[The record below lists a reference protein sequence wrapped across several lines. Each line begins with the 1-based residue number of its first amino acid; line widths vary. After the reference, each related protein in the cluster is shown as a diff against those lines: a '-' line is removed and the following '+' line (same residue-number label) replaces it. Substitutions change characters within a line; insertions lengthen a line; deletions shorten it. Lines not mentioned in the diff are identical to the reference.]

1 MLSKLLKYFF
11 KPSHS
16 SPLDY
21 DKLHLLDAENLAE
34 EGSGDPY
41 KRLLPEL
48 NKYLDNPAALSEQRD
63 PDIPFYKVQ
72 CNGDEFLIYSGDLAE
87 SEAESW
93 SRATFCLFSVIN
105 KQLAHRGTRFNA
117 IDSGND
123 LGGMFLT
130 EEEAMRVHKSL
141 SRKSDWPYIPMAEV
155 PWERCAK

>member
-34 EGSGDPY
+34 EGSGDAY

-72 CNGDEFLIYSGDLAE
+72 CNGDEFLIYSGNLAE

-93 SRATFCLFSVIN
+93 IRATFCLFRLSTNSLPIGEHGLMRLISVMI
-105 KQLAHRGTRFNA
+105 
-117 IDSGND
+117 
-123 LGGMFLT
+123 
-130 EEEAMRVHKSL
+130 
-141 SRKSDWPYIPMAEV
+141 
-155 PWERCAK
+155 